1 MLALNGSINGV
12 MQQILVDDFEIFLD
26 LVPTTRTPTTT
37 NPSKAPL
44 PQDCWTRGPGRI
56 RSPSVRPASGLK
68 SMTSLTYFFKSH
80 GDLCCLD
87 CLDCLDSSCCEIDFS
102 KLDLRRLDANPVAF
116 PEFNPL
122 QLALARRPYFVAW
135 IS

>member
-1 MLALNGSINGV
+1 M
-12 MQQILVDDFEIFLD
+12 
-26 LVPTTRTPTTT
+26 RTWPH
-37 NPSKAPL
+37 PFA
-44 PQDCWTRGPGRI
+44 I
-56 RSPSVRPASGLK
+56 RSPSVRIEVASINV
-68 SMTSLTYFFKSH
+68 SFKSH

-116 PEFNPL
+116 PEFNLL
-122 QLALARRPYFVAW
+122 QLALARRPYVVAW